1 MADEHAHLRDVAKF
15 LQDANGAAKG
25 TYALAAWIWNDE
37 NFFCKRAY

>member
-1 MADEHAHLRDVAKF
+1 MADEHALFRDVAKF
-15 LQDANGAAKG
+15 LQNADGAAKG